1 VLAKKIATSMR
12 TSHMLLVIVL
22 DLPIVG
28 TGTVTLPII
37 VASKGSGLEL
47 LSGVLRDSTSGDV
60 DNWPAA

>member
-1 VLAKKIATSMR
+1 
-12 TSHMLLVIVL
+12 MLLVIVL